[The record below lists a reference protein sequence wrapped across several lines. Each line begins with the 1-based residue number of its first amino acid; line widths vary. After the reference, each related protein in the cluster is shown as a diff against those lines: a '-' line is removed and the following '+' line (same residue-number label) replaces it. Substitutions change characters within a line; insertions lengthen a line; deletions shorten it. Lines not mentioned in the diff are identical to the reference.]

1 MTELQE
7 KRMAGDYEIFQAIS
21 VGIVEIVMG
30 EDPGAEPEE
39 RYMCAICTTN
49 GLFEQYS
56 DICFSDDYPE
66 ILELYGQRVT
76 SEAEKLMTELAEIK
90 GQGIDDHP
98 VPNTGYTP
106 LSHEDDLNGRVVVLK
121 PDMLKRE
128 YQRATRQ
135 YQLVTGGF
143 GASPNS
149 RGSACFCT
157 NLYSGKRDRFE
168 RMDILGIVDREDMPD
183 WAENGLRRIEEE
195 RKRNREER

>member
-30 EDPGAEPEE
+30 EDPKAEPEE
-39 RYMCAICTTN
+39 RFMCAVCTTN
-49 GLFEQYS
+49 DLFAQYS
-56 DICFSDDYPE
+56 DVCVSADYAE
-66 ILELYGQRVT
+66 ILELYGQRVA
-76 SEAEKLMTELAEIK
+76 SEAEKLMNEVTEIRN
-90 GQGIDDHP
+90 QGIDDRA
-98 VPNTGYTP
+98 VTDAGFIP
-106 LSHEDDLNGRVVVLK
+106 LTYEDDLNGKVVILK
-121 PDMLKRE
+121 PDVLKKE

-168 RMDILGIVDREDMPD
+168 RWDVLGVVDREDLPD
-183 WAENGLRRIEEE
+183 WAKDGLQRIEQE
-195 RKRNREER
+195 RKRNREDR